1 MELALAVALAVVLFL
16 AFSAFMA
23 RGIERERAQRLS
35 DELLTLR
42 RAPPAARVPVPI
54 AAAEEA
60 PRAEPAPGGPDREAM
75 EDALQQL
82 RSALEE
88 GRRLAA
94 HEPPAA
100 RRSEEADR
108 AMTLA
113 RTLEPLLAGLA
124 SSPAETGDGG
134 EPSVGLPAPLPP
146 LRVDASTASLDELL
160 EELRHLGADLL
171 ALSRA
176 DSRRGEA
183 AGVLTAALARA
194 ELLSAPLDAFHAVLS
209 GLADRVNLLA
219 LNVAVLGA
227 RPGPEGAVF
236 QEAERE
242 LRNVYAELRRA
253 GGELGALT
261 QRSAEAARGA
271 REAAID
277 LAERSAAAEGVVA
290 PSLERWRRAQ
300 EKARSLATQLDAFES
315 AAREGEERLRLL
327 QQAADDARLES
338 QRLRDT
344 LRRADGELA
353 RQTAEA
359 QRAADVAARLV
370 DSIEKAQSHVS
381 RAPAT
386 PPLAPLLQRLDAV
399 VQAFERLDSGTPR
412 RPH

>member
-42 RAPPAARVPVPI
+42 RAAPAARVPVPI

-60 PRAEPAPGGPDREAM
+60 PRAEPSAAAPDRSALEAG
-75 EDALQQL
+75 LQQL

-100 RRSEEADR
+100 RRSEELDR

-113 RTLEPLLAGLA
+113 RSLEPLLAGLA
-124 SSPAETGDGG
+124 SSPAETGGGG
-134 EPSVGLPAPLPP
+134 EPFAGLPAPPAP
-146 LRVDASTASLDELL
+146 LRVDASTASLDELI
-160 EELRHLGADLL
+160 EELRRLGADLL
-171 ALSRA
+171 AVSRA

-183 AGVLTAALARA
+183 AGALTAALARA
-194 ELLSAPLDAFHAVLS
+194 EILAAPLDTFHAILS

-219 LNVAVLGA
+219 LNVAVLAA

-271 REAAID
+271 RDASID
-277 LAERSAAAEGVVA
+277 LAERSAAAEGAVA
-290 PSLERWRRAQ
+290 PSLDRWRRAQ
-300 EKARSLATQLDAFES
+300 EKARSLAAQLDAFEA
-315 AAREGEERLRLL
+315 AAREGEEHTRLL
-327 QQAADDARLES
+327 ESAADEARVES

-344 LRRADGELA
+344 LRRAQGEVA
-353 RQTAEA
+353 RQAAEA
-359 QRAADVAARLV
+359 ERAADLATRLV
-370 DSIEKAQSHVS
+370 ESIEKAQSHVS
-381 RAPAT
+381 RPPAA
-386 PPLAPLLQRLDAV
+386 PPLAPLLERLEAV
-399 VQAFERLDSGTPR
+399 VQTFERLDSGAPG